1 MSFLTKLIIPNS
13 LISLC
18 NFAGI
23 RVRPSLILSFETW
36 SFVIVYL
43 ITLPSREVIEELAAI
58 QSVPLCPLCN
68 LTRLWPT
75 SSTLANVRDVA
86 VDVTREPFRLR
97 NLRDYAMVLNDH
109 DQNLQNDRSI
119 LKSLYL

>member
-1 MSFLTKLIIPNS
+1 MSFLTELIIPNS

-43 ITLPSREVIEELAAI
+43 ITLPSREVIEELASH
-58 QSVPLCPLCN
+58 SVGPPLPFMQ
-68 LTRLWPT
+68 PD
-75 SSTLANVRDVA
+75 STLANVRDVA